1 LREIALTA
9 LRRGFKGR
17 IQCGHCCSLSR
28 QTDEF
33 ALETIKASADAGV
46 AIVVLP
52 MCNMYLQDREPGRT
66 PRWRGVTLVHEMQT
80 GGVSVSLASD
90 NTRDPF
96 YAYGDLDMVE
106 VMREATRILHLDHP
120 YGDWAR
126 SVGARPA
133 AAMGLQGAGLIK
145 PGMPARSAAWLLRQI
160 DSGNWPEWRL
170 DLAALERE
178 LGQLLEQA
186 SERIGQQT

>member
-1 LREIALTA
+1 MAWANQDKTA
-9 LRRGFKGR
+9 IVGIGATDYYVRGKSWPR
-17 IQCGHCCSLSR
+17 
-28 QTDEF
+28 
-33 ALETIKASADAGV
+33 TINDMAGEAILKACADAGV

-66 PRWRGVTLVHEMQT
+66 PRWRGVTLVHEMQL

-120 YGDWAR
+120 YGDWPLA
-126 SVGARPA
+126 VGVRPA
-133 AAMGLQGAGLIK
+133 AAMGLSGAGIIK
-145 PGMPARSAAWLLRQI
+145 PKCLRISLILAISAGSPATNAAR
-160 DSGNWPEWRL
+160 
-170 DLAALERE
+170 
-178 LGQLLEQA
+178 
-186 SERIGQQT
+186 